1 MLTKVTSKNQITI
14 PKKIIDQIPET
25 QYFDVELKE
34 GTILLK
40 PLKIYGTD
48 LEQIYPARLQRPM
61 LFPTDGVLQGYA
73 HIRSTELGQQGAVH
87 ELHQGVYDGS
97 RVNHHLDPVV
107 GQSEQVVGFDDLEA
121 LVHQGR

>member
-1 MLTKVTSKNQITI
+1 MLTKLTSKNQITI

-48 LEQIYPARLQRPM
+48 LEQIRSKIKKLGLKESLVAEAIKWAR
-61 LFPTDGVLQGYA
+61 
-73 HIRSTELGQQGAVH
+73 EK
-87 ELHQGVYDGS
+87 
-97 RVNHHLDPVV
+97 
-107 GQSEQVVGFDDLEA
+107 
-121 LVHQGR
+121 